1 MIKIIIAGGR
11 DYTDESTALN
21 IFAKLIEEG
30 HIPDE
35 FEIIHGGARG
45 ADRIGHI
52 IGLIAETEIHQFHP
66 DWENLGKRAGY
77 ARNAEMGKEGDMLVA
92 FWDGKS
98 RGTGH
103 MIQYMLNLN
112 KPVIVVSY
120 TRTTVRVDNKNYDE
134 FTYGELECYM

>member
-52 IGLIAETEIHQFHP
+52 IGLISETQIHQFHP

-98 RGTGH
+98 RGTAH
-103 MIQYMLNLN
+103 MIQYMMNLN
-112 KPVIVVSY
+112 KPVIVIPYERESIEL
-120 TRTTVRVDNKNYDE
+120 DGKNYDQ
-134 FTYGELECYM
+134 FTYHEIQVTN